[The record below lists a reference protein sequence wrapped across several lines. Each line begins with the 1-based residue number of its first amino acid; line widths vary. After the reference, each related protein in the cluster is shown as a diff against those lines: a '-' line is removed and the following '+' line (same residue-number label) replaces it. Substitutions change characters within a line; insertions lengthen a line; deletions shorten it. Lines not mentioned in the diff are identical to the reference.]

1 MGRDAIE
8 SAEVNFNSRGSSLMK
23 IWVNDGLVDAARAEV
38 SIDGW
43 PDGAGIFETIK
54 TQDGEIFELGR
65 HMRRALDAA
74 EKKGLSLPGE
84 ELVRNAIVR
93 LLVAEPHPIGRLR
106 LLFSND
112 RFVAVHQRYEDIT
125 KPAKLTV
132 IADPSE
138 AESISIKTFPYQHR
152 LDLLAK
158 AQSNG
163 FDEIICV
170 NENLAVTE
178 GAVSNFLFRIEGKWV
193 TTPLSAGV
201 LPGVQRG
208 IVIERCGIE
217 VRLIDRSDLAK
228 VDAAFVISSLKIALS
243 VSEIDGRLLK
253 IDGDCAALEADIRAK
268 TLKHSVG

>member
-1 MGRDAIE
+1 
-8 SAEVNFNSRGSSLMK
+8 MK
-23 IWVNDGLVDAARAEV
+23 IWVNDGLVDAATADV

-74 EKKGLSLPGE
+74 EKKGFTLPSE
-84 ELVRNAIVR
+84 DLIRKAILELLKV
-93 LLVAEPHPIGRLR
+93 ESHSIGRLR
-106 LLFSND
+106 LLFSD
-112 RFVAVHQRYEDIT
+112 GRFIAVHQRYEEIT
-125 KPAKLTV
+125 RPAKLTV
-132 IADPSE
+132 IADPAE

-158 AQSNG
+158 AQAEG

-170 NENLAVTE
+170 NDNLSVTE
-178 GAVSNFLFRIEGKWV
+178 GAVSNFIFRIDGKWV
-193 TTPLSAGV
+193 TTPLSSGV

-208 IVIERCGIE
+208 IVIERCAVE
-217 VRLIDRSDLAK
+217 VRLVDRSDLMR
-228 VDAAFVISSLKIALS
+228 VDAAFVLSSLKIALS
-243 VSEIDGRLLK
+243 VAEIDGRILK

>member
-1 MGRDAIE
+1 
-8 SAEVNFNSRGSSLMK
+8 MK
-23 IWVNDGLVDAARAEV
+23 IWVNDGLVDAATADV

-74 EKKGLSLPGE
+74 DKKGISLPNE
-84 ELVRNAIVR
+84 DQVRNAILE
-93 LLVAEPHPIGRLR
+93 LLSVESHPIGRLR
-106 LLFSND
+106 LLFSED
-112 RFVAVHQRYEDIT
+112 RFIAVHQLYSEIT
-125 KPAKLTV
+125 QPAKLTV
-132 IADPSE
+132 IADPAE

-158 AQSNG
+158 AQSQG

-170 NENLAVTE
+170 NESFAVTE
-178 GAVSNFLFRIEGKWV
+178 GAVSNFLFRIDGKWV
-193 TTPLSAGV
+193 TTPLSSGV

-208 IVIERCGIE
+208 IVIERCAVE
-217 VRLIDRSDLAK
+217 VRLIERSDLAK

-243 VSEIDGRLLK
+243 VSEIDGRKLK